1 MHSINVMHDEMFQKN
16 YYIYIYIFIADA
28 VEFNKNKEEL
38 TAMDD
43 ELPIII
49 YIVLM
54 SKFKN

>member
-1 MHSINVMHDEMFQKN
+1 MLCMMKCFKKN

>member
-1 MHSINVMHDEMFQKN
+1 MHDEMFQKN

>member
-1 MHSINVMHDEMFQKN
+1 MHSINVMHDEMFQKKLL
-16 YYIYIYIFIADA
+16 YIYIFIADA